1 MERDNSYTEVYPLEL
16 SQSMWGNSIEESPTI
31 GGQSSAYILVLYA
44 PSTSKQVPVIIG
56 EAEAQAIVMAI
67 EGRKALRPLTHNL
80 ISNIM
85 EEFMLELKEVTIDR
99 FFEGIFYST
108 LHISDGFS
116 QKQIDS
122 RTSDAVV
129 MALHHHCPIWIHKQ
143 VLEETSMEPGA
154 LTDNLPKNKD
164 TFTHDG
170 ESLQQLE
177 QLLHECEEREDYEQA
192 AIIMEKINRLKG
204 KGEQK

>member
-44 PSTSKQVPVIIG
+44 PSTGKQVPVIIG

-85 EEFMLELKEVTIDR
+85 EEFMPELKEVTIDR

-108 LHISDGFS
+108 LHTTITISSVTHGCLIF
-116 QKQIDS
+116 ITTL
-122 RTSDAVV
+122 RTNPPYFP
-129 MALHHHCPIWIHKQ
+129 M
-143 VLEETSMEPGA
+143 
-154 LTDNLPKNKD
+154 
-164 TFTHDG
+164 
-170 ESLQQLE
+170 
-177 QLLHECEEREDYEQA
+177 
-192 AIIMEKINRLKG
+192 
-204 KGEQK
+204 

>member
-44 PSTSKQVPVIIG
+44 PSTGKQVPVIIG
-56 EAEAQAIVMAI
+56 EAEAQAVIMAI
-67 EGRKALRPLTHNL
+67 
-80 ISNIM
+80 
-85 EEFMLELKEVTIDR
+85 EVTIDR

-108 LHISDGFS
+108 LHISDGFT